1 MSIITNVKSPQQM
14 SSNLADHRV
23 GGCVDEGVLLWAPEV
38 RGVGGLTNE
47 KRVSFKYQWHM
58 IGIQLEMNWLLIGE
72 KSCII
77 GERYIGCFHLLIFH
91 I

>member
-47 KRVSFKYQWHM
+47 KRVFRELTNQRCKLIIDGVAFKVESDIKLRVIIFSF
-58 IGIQLEMNWLLIGE
+58 
-72 KSCII
+72 
-77 GERYIGCFHLLIFH
+77 
-91 I
+91 